1 MTLKVK
7 YILFVVLIHGV
18 LAFLAFKLLEDNKTI
33 FIASEVVI
41 LISLFIS
48 YELYTSFIRP
58 VKFMLSGA
66 DALRDNDFTI
76 KFLDTGSSEMDQ
88 LIGIYNDMI
97 DHLREERI
105 GQEEKH
111 YFLDKL
117 IKASPTGIIILDY
130 DDKVQGIND
139 RAKEILELGLDPAGW
154 YVGDIN
160 HPIIEQTLASLKQ
173 EVMIS
178 MGSSKKYKCIKSN
191 FVDKGF
197 DRQFIQIEELTAT
210 LLENEK
216 AAYGKVIRMMAHEVN
231 NSIGAI
237 NSMLHSI
244 YPMGDRLQ
252 ESDKEDFS
260 NALKV
265 AIGRNERLNKF
276 MRNFADIIR
285 IPSPEMERVDLNA
298 LMYDITTLMMP
309 RAADSNIEIKYK
321 RSEASIHLQADA
333 KQLEQVFVNVIKNAI
348 ESIASTNNSGTIR
361 IETSTRPT
369 TLRIYDNG
377 AGISS
382 ADEVDL
388 FKPFFSTK
396 TTGQGLGLTMSKE
409 ILHNHGAW
417 FDLRTEEDGWTVFE
431 VRF

>member
-7 YILFVVLIHGV
+7 YILFVVLVHGV
-18 LAFLAFKLLEDNKTI
+18 LAFLAFRLLEDNKMI

-66 DALRDNDFTI
+66 DALKDNDFTI

-97 DHLREERI
+97 DHLRNERI

-130 DDKVQGIND
+130 DDKVQAIND
-139 RAKEILELGLDPAGW
+139 RAMEILELGLNPEGW
-154 YVGDIN
+154 YVRDIN
-160 HPIIEQTLASLKQ
+160 HPIIEQTLASKES
-173 EVMIS
+173 EVLIS
-178 MGSSKKYKCIKSN
+178 IGSSKKYKCIKSN

-197 DRQFIQIEELTAT
+197 DRQFIQIEELTAA
-210 LLENEK
+210 LLANEK

-244 YPMGDRLQ
+244 QPMGDDLKADDR
-252 ESDKEDFS
+252 EDFS

-276 MRNFADIIR
+276 MHNFADIIR
-285 IPSPEMERVDLNA
+285 IPEPEMERTDLNA
-298 LMYDITTLMMP
+298 LMYEITTLMMP
-309 RAADSNIEIKYK
+309 KAADLKIEVKYK
-321 RSEASIHLQADA
+321 RSEDPIHLQADA

-348 ESIASTNNSGTIR
+348 ESIESTGRSGIIR
-361 IETSTRPT
+361 IETFTRPT

-377 AGISS
+377 AGIS
-382 ADEVDL
+382 ADNETDL

-417 FDLRTEEDGWTVFE
+417 FDLKTEDDGWTVFE